1 MIEVTK
7 LNGDNY
13 FINAET
19 IDFIEELPDTTLTL
33 ASGKKVVVQDSVE
46 DIVAKVIA
54 YKQKI
59 YLGQPLKLSAL
70 LKDID
75 SQVKN
80 KEE

>member
-7 LNGDNY
+7 LNGDSY

-33 ASGKKVVVQDSVE
+33 ASGKKVVVKEPVE
-46 DIVAKVIA
+46 TVVAKVIE
-54 YKQKI
+54 YKQTI

-70 LKDID
+70 LKDIHQQGKD
-75 SQVKN
+75 RQ
-80 KEE
+80 E

>member
-7 LNGDNY
+7 INGDRY

-33 ASGKKVVVQDSVE
+33 ASGKKVVVREAVV
-46 DIVAKVIA
+46 DIVAKVIE

-59 YLGQPLKLSAL
+59 YLGQPLRLSAL
-70 LKDID
+70 LEDIHQEGKD
-75 SQVKN
+75 

>member
-33 ASGKKVVVQDSVE
+33 ASGKKVVVKDSVK
-46 DIVAKVIA
+46 DIVDKVIQ
-54 YKQKI
+54 YKQTI

-70 LKDID
+70 LKGIHTQGKDT
-75 SQVKN
+75 
-80 KEE
+80 EE